1 MNFSSNKIIDER
13 RLKFTIP
20 FEAAN
25 VKEVNFDG
33 EEDITFEYNIE
44 DYTQHLPFNLSEL
57 TCFCH
62 VKVKDKNISLSATVF
77 TDGEDTPKIEPY
89 IEDDGYTKSI
99 AFNID
104 LWLEDKN
111 EILVFLLKQAMKK

>member
-13 RLKFTIP
+13 RLKFSIP

-33 EEDITFEYNIE
+33 EEDITFEYSIE
-44 DYTQHLPFNLSEL
+44 DYSQRLPFNLSEL
-57 TCFCH
+57 VCYCH
-62 VKVKDKNISLSATVF
+62 VRVKDKDISLSATVF
-77 TDGEDTPKIEPY
+77 TNGEDTPKAEPY
-89 IEDDGYTKSI
+89 IEDDGYTRYI
-99 AFNID
+99 TFNAD

-111 EILVFLLKQAMKK
+111 EILVFLLKRAMKK

>member
-13 RLKFTIP
+13 RLQFAIP

-25 VKEVNFDG
+25 ANEVNFND
-33 EEDITFEYNIE
+33 ENDITFEYNIE
-44 DYTQHLPFNLSEL
+44 DYAQHLPFNLSEL
-57 TCFCH
+57 ICFCH
-62 VKVKDKNISLSATVF
+62 VKIKDKSICLSATVF
-77 TDGEDTPKIEPY
+77 TDGENTPKIDPF

-111 EILVFLLKQAMKK
+111 EILVFLLKQAIKK